1 MTTNQIAIGAALALL
16 VGTGLFAEEAHKK
29 ASMPQ
34 FQVDPFWPK
43 MPPKTMFGVVAG
55 VNVDAKDHVW
65 VIHRPATL
73 TKDEK
78 GLTTDPPG
86 GLCCKPAPPVM
97 EFDNDGNFIQG
108 WGGPGP
114 GYEWPLDLDEH
125 GIFVDYKD
133 HVWIGAGGGANSK
146 VESQILKFT
155 RDGRFLMQIG
165 HRGQSKG
172 SNDPENLR
180 EAADMYVWPKTNELF
195 VADGY
200 GNRRVIVYDAD
211 TGAYKRH
218 WGAYGNKPDD
228 SVSKSP
234 VPEGPGSPQFNTV
247 HHLRL
252 SSDGMVYVA
261 DRRNDRVQV
270 FTLEGKFLK
279 EVFIARDTKVGTGT
293 VFSISFSAD
302 PQQKY
307 MYVVDLSNAVIWILN
322 RQTLDILGS
331 FGQMGHYAGQFIRP
345 HNSAVDSKGN
355 LYVTEATEGRR
366 VQKFLFKGVK

>member
-1 MTTNQIAIGAALALL
+1 MAINKVVAIGAGLAILC
-16 VGTGLFAEEAHKK
+16 GAGLWAEEVHKK
-29 ASMPQ
+29 APMPQ
-34 FQVDPFWPK
+34 FVVDPFWPK

-55 VNVDAKDHVW
+55 VNVDAKDHIW
-65 VIHRPATL
+65 IIHRPATL

-78 GLTTDPPG
+78 DGAI
-86 GLCCKPAPPVM
+86 CCKPAPPVM

-108 WGGPGP
+108 WGGPGQ

-155 RDGRFLMQIG
+155 RDGKFLMQIG

-172 SNDPENLR
+172 SNDTENLR

-200 GNRRVIVYDAD
+200 GNRRVIVFDAD

-218 WGAYGNKPDD
+218 WGAYGNVPDD
-228 SVSKSP
+228 SVSRAP
-234 VPEGPGSPQFNTV
+234 IYEGPGSPQFNTV

-252 SSDGMVYVA
+252 SNDGFVYVA

-270 FTLEGKFLK
+270 FTLEGKFLN

-302 PQQKY
+302 RQQKY
-307 MYVVDLSNAVIWILN
+307 MYVVDLSNAVIWELN
-322 RQTLDILGS
+322 RQTLEILGS
-331 FGQMGHYAGQFIRP
+331 FGQLGHYAGQFIRP

-366 VQKFLFKGVK
+366 VQKFQFKGVK